1 MAAENSA
8 EFQDE
13 KEILINKGDVQEVQ
27 QESGAVTE
35 STNAKPSKMTLYHW
49 TQSFSSQ
56 KVRLAIAEK
65 GLSCE
70 EYDVSLPL
78 SEHNEPWFMRLN
90 PAGEVPVLVHH
101 DNVITDP
108 VQIMDYLDQ
117 NFRDEGTAK
126 LIPEEGSM
134 YYHRVQHYRELL
146 DSLQM
151 DAYTHGSILHPEI
164 TVDSHIPA
172 YATTRIRAQIG
183 NTEAEMKKL
192 AEENPEL
199 KDAYMA
205 KTRRLKHK
213 LFDHDNMKYL
223 KKILDELEKVL
234 DQVETELQRRME
246 ETPGMYH
253 TGESSGPGG
262 DRDTEENG
270 GDTRYVSHWRKFW
283 TGWRQSYR
291 GERRRHQVY
300 ITLEKVLDRVETELQ
315 RRKETPGMYHTGESS
330 GPVGDRATEEKGGD
344 TRYISHWRKFWTGW
358 RQSSR
363 GERRRHQRRA
373 VVSRGCVE
381 SSSAWPTSPWLSPC
395 TASSSW
401 GFPAVTGATGT
412 AATWRPTMSVSWSA
426 RPSGGF
432 WVTSTTS

>member
-8 EFQDE
+8 EFQDD

-27 QESGAVTE
+27 QKSGAVTE
-35 STNAKPSKMTLYHW
+35 RTTAKPSKMTLYHW

-65 GLSCE
+65 GLICE

-90 PAGEVPVLVHH
+90 PAGEVPVLVHN

-183 NTEAEMKKL
+183 NTESELKKL

-234 DQVETELQRRME
+234 DQVETELQRRAE
-246 ETPGMYH
+246 ETPEEGSSQSWLC
-253 TGESSGPGG
+253 GEFFSMA
-262 DRDTEENG
+262 D
-270 GDTRYVSHWRKFW
+270 VS
-283 TGWRQSYR
+283 
-291 GERRRHQVY
+291 
-300 ITLEKVLDRVETELQ
+300 L
-315 RRKETPGMYHTGESS
+315 
-330 GPVGDRATEEKGGD
+330 
-344 TRYISHWRKFWTGW
+344 
-358 RQSSR
+358 
-363 GERRRHQRRA
+363 
-373 VVSRGCVE
+373 
-381 SSSAWPTSPWLSPC
+381 
-395 TASSSW
+395 
-401 GFPAVTGATGT
+401 AVTLHRLKFLGLSRRYWGNGNRGNLEAYYERVLERPSFRRVLGHVNNILISAVLPAAFRVAKQHVPAFVGTTLLIGILGGATYLAFLYLKT
-412 AATWRPTMSVSWSA
+412 RMLITRW
-426 RPSGGF
+426 
-432 WVTSTTS
+432 